1 MEIESKPVTYNVKL
15 TQEEIDF
22 IHLITGYVSFDKDH
36 ISMNTALRDIS
47 TKIEDIISPYNYEEY
62 GKLFVEPDEFGSFVI
77 KFKEDI

>member
-1 MEIESKPVTYNVKL
+1 MEITSKTVTYSVKL

-22 IHLITGYVSFDKDH
+22 IHLVTSYVSFDKDH
-36 ISMNTALRDIS
+36 ANMNTALRDIS
-47 TKIEDIISPYNYEEY
+47 SKIEDIISPYNFEEY